1 MTDRRRRAPGWLI
14 ELPVVA
20 LGLAAFLGLTFY
32 QIDLPGLHTD
42 EALEVIPAVQ
52 LLRGQEIECFKGV
65 CIDLLGLRLPVM
77 IYEYIATVN
86 TYMAIPFFA
95 VLGINV
101 PALRAMPIVQ
111 SAVAMVFLYLLAR
124 ELYNRRVAMV
134 ALLMIAVSP
143 SFVFWSR
150 QGVFVTSV
158 TIPISL
164 ASVWAWLRWWRSG
177 DPRYF
182 YLGSFTFGLG
192 VSAKFLFGWLIVG
205 VGGAFVLLNLDRIVA
220 CFRKRSLAPLFR
232 SGSHPFSRA
241 PGPRLRGRLHWH
253 HLLIGGLLFGI
264 GLLPQIIFNVETQS
278 TINYIRDNVSTSSYY
293 AIDNTNIAENLRERI
308 KELRSVLNGETFWYL
323 SIHPYAS
330 WRYPSAFVMA
340 IGVVAFS
347 LFGSKRQT
355 LRETLPAW
363 STVAGTLVP
372 SYVALFTVNLRKPYW
387 YILCLG
393 IATLASVLVGV
404 FLARG
409 RGWKAWSRQLWTG
422 LSASL
427 LFMLFVYLAWK
438 LANWKVSQTAYWAS
452 VLGLLSAPW
461 LRAREDA
468 RKALFPVLVIALMLV
483 SSVFTPTALWFTHLA
498 ILTPWPILAIAA
510 IADLVVR
517 RLGLDKV
524 NLAWLRGLS
533 GRKWASAFSLGL
545 LAVLALMGMLMYD
558 DLEVD
563 VAYHRELKIVGGKG
577 DHTVASYSLVGYLQ
591 ERQIRDVVAMDMGI
605 QDVVQFLSQ
614 GEINPVEIFGYDD
627 RQNVD
632 GAFAIRVREQLENP
646 DAVYVFHDTYPIFQN
661 RWETFQQ
668 IVAGEGKE
676 WVEEQI
682 IYDWSAI
689 PIFRLV
695 RVTS

>member
-1 MTDRRRRAPGWLI
+1 
-14 ELPVVA
+14 
-20 LGLAAFLGLTFY
+20 
-32 QIDLPGLHTD
+32 
-42 EALEVIPAVQ
+42 
-52 LLRGQEIECFKGV
+52 
-65 CIDLLGLRLPVM
+65 
-77 IYEYIATVN
+77 
-86 TYMAIPFFA
+86 
-95 VLGINV
+95 
-101 PALRAMPIVQ
+101 
-111 SAVAMVFLYLLAR
+111 
-124 ELYNRRVAMV
+124 
-134 ALLMIAVSP
+134 
-143 SFVFWSR
+143 
-150 QGVFVTSV
+150 
-158 TIPISL
+158 
-164 ASVWAWLRWWRSG
+164 
-177 DPRYF
+177 
-182 YLGSFTFGLG
+182 
-192 VSAKFLFGWLIVG
+192 
-205 VGGAFVLLNLDRIVA
+205 
-220 CFRKRSLAPLFR
+220 
-232 SGSHPFSRA
+232 
-241 PGPRLRGRLHWH
+241 
-253 HLLIGGLLFGI
+253 LIGGLLFGI

-293 AIDNTNIAENLRERI
+293 AIDNTNMAENLRERI

-355 LRETLPAW
+355 LRETLSAW
-363 STVAGTLVP
+363 GTVAGTLVP

-404 FLARG
+404 FLARS

-438 LANWKVSQTAYWAS
+438 LAKWQVSQTAYWAS
-452 VLGLLSAPW
+452 VLGLLCAPW

-524 NLAWLRGLS
+524 NLARLRSLS

-577 DHTVASYSLVGYLQ
+577 DHTVASYSLVEYLQ
-591 ERQIRDVVAMDMGI
+591 EHHIRDVVAMDMGI
-605 QDVVQFLSQ
+605 QDVIQFLSQ

-646 DAVYVFHDTYPIFQN
+646 DAVYVFHDTFPIFQN

-676 WVEEQI
+676 WIEEQI